1 MKIALF
7 FYNAFT
13 WLISI
18 LPTRVFYFFSD
29 ILYVLLYKIFGYR
42 TKVVRENLKN
52 SFPEK
57 TKAELLSIEKKFYH
71 HLCDLMVEYMLIPHI
86 SEKQIRKRCVFKNP
100 DVINN
105 FYDKGKSVIC
115 VTGHYGNWEML
126 SGYQFFS
133 KHRIVAI
140 YKPLT
145 NLHFDNYFKA
155 MREKFGAE
163 AVSMAEAI
171 RVLLRYN
178 STKTLTLSLFIADQS
193 PTKGQS
199 HYWTNF
205 LNQDSSVFIG
215 VERIAQKT
223 DFAVVFLK
231 QRKVSRGHY
240 EVEVEVISENPK
252 SMKEFDL
259 TEAHV
264 RVLEK
269 QIREQPEYWLWSHR
283 RWKHKREITTPEN

>member
-1 MKIALF
+1 MRIALF

-13 WLISI
+13 WLISK
-18 LPTRVFYFFSD
+18 LPTRVFYFLSD
-29 ILYVLLYKIFGYR
+29 VLYVLLYKAFGYR
-42 TKVVRENLKN
+42 TKVVRENLRN

-57 TKAELLSIEKKFYH
+57 TKAELRSIEKKFYH
-71 HLCDLMVEYMLIPHI
+71 NLCDLMFEYMLIPHI
-86 SEKQIRKRCVFKNP
+86 SEKKIRKRCVFKNP
-100 DVINN
+100 ETINK
-105 FYDKGKSVIC
+105 FYDQGKSVIC
-115 VTGHYGNWEML
+115 VTGHYGNWEIL
-126 SGYQFFS
+126 SGYQFFT
-133 KHRIVAI
+133 KHKIVGI

-145 NLHFDNYFKA
+145 NPHFDNYFKA
-155 MREKFGAE
+155 MREKFGAQ
-163 AVSMAEAI
+163 AVSMADAI

-193 PTKGQS
+193 PTRGQS

-205 LNQDSSVFIG
+205 LNQDTSVFTG

-240 EVEVEVISENPK
+240 EVEAEVISESPK
-252 SMKEFDL
+252 SMEEFAL